1 MSEAQTSLFPQFNG
15 YVTVSCESDMGMI
28 TMRGSLTAKGLGA
41 ALGKSLPK
49 KSLPKECMIVNGR
62 DMQIAW
68 MSPDELLVLCPKG
81 NVADLMTAFEGSLST
96 QHALVCDVS
105 DARAVFTLQ
114 GANVR
119 EVVAKLAP
127 VDIAPGQF
135 GSGEMR
141 RTRFGQIAAAFW
153 MTGEDELKIIC
164 FRSVAEYMYKQLC
177 LCAKQGSELDL
188 WT

>member
-1 MSEAQTSLFPQFNG
+1 MSEAQILRFPQFNG
-15 YVTVSCESDMGMI
+15 YVTVLCETNMGMI
-28 TMRGSLTAKGLGA
+28 TMRGSLSDKGLGV
-41 ALGKSLPK
+41 ALRDAV
-49 KSLPKECMIVNGR
+49 PKERKVVDGKG
-62 DMQIAW
+62 MQIAW
-68 MSPDELLVLCPKG
+68 MSPDELMVFCPKRH
-81 NVADLMTAFEGSLST
+81 VADLLAAFERSLST
-96 QHALVCDVS
+96 QHALLSDVS
-105 DARAVFTLQ
+105 DAHAVFTLK

-127 VDIAPGQF
+127 VDMAPSQF

-164 FRSVAEYMYKQLC
+164 FRSVADYMYKQLC
-177 LCAKQGSELDL
+177 RCATQGSGLDL

>member
-1 MSEAQTSLFPQFNG
+1 MSDVQILRFPQFNG
-15 YVTVSCESDMGMI
+15 YVTVSYEKNIGMI
-28 TMRGSLTAKGLGA
+28 AMRGSLSAKGLGV

-49 KSLPKECMIVNGR
+49 ERKVVDGKG
-62 DMQIAW
+62 MQIAW
-68 MSPDELLVLCPKG
+68 MSPDELMVFCRKP
-81 NVADLMTAFEGSLST
+81 NVAGLMAAFEKSLST
-96 QHALVCDVS
+96 QHALVADVS
-105 DARAVFTLQ
+105 DARAVFTLK
-114 GANVR
+114 GAKVR

-127 VDIAPGQF
+127 VDMSPCQF

-153 MTGEDELKIIC
+153 MTGKDELKIIC

-177 LCAKQGSELDL
+177 ICAKQGSELDL

>member
-1 MSEAQTSLFPQFNG
+1 MSEPQTSLFPQFNG

-28 TMRGSLTAKGLGA
+28 IMRGSVTAKGLGA
-41 ALGKSLPK
+41 ALGT
-49 KSLPKECMIVNGR
+49 SLPKERKIVEGKE
-62 DMQIAW
+62 MQIAW
-68 MSPDELLVLCPKG
+68 MSPDELMVLCRKEH
-81 NVADLMTAFEGSLST
+81 VADLITEVEGSLST
-96 QHALVCDVS
+96 QHALVADVS
-105 DARAVFTLQ
+105 DARAIFKLK

-127 VDIAPGQF
+127 VDMAPGQF

-141 RTRFGQIAAAFW
+141 RTRFGQIAGAFW
-153 MTGEDELKIIC
+153 MTGEDELNIVC

-177 LCAKQGSELDL
+177 VSATQGSELDL

>member
-1 MSEAQTSLFPQFNG
+1 MSDVQILYFSQFNG
-15 YVTVSCESDMGMI
+15 YVTVSYEKNIGMI
-28 TMRGSLTAKGLGA
+28 AMRGSLSAKGLGV

-49 KSLPKECMIVNGR
+49 ERKVVDGKG
-62 DMQIAW
+62 MQIAW
-68 MSPDELLVLCPKG
+68 MSPDELMVFCRKR
-81 NVADLMTAFEGSLST
+81 NVAGLMAAFEKSLST
-96 QHALVCDVS
+96 QHALVADVS
-105 DARAVFTLQ
+105 DARAVFTIK

-127 VDIAPGQF
+127 VDMAPCQF

-153 MTGEDELKIIC
+153 MEGKDELKVIC

-177 LCAKQGSELDL
+177 VCATQGSELDV